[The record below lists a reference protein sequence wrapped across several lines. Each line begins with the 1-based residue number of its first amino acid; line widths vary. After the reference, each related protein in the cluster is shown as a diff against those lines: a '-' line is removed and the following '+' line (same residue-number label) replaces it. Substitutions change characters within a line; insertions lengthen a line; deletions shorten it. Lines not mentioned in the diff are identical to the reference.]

1 MYVCGLYGDSRDS
14 LIARAKLVLNV
25 NRYSQSRVF
34 EIVRV
39 SYLLANKKAV
49 VSTFEADTVIED
61 DIKSC
66 VRLTDFDRLATD
78 CRFLAENS
86 QARELLENFGFS
98 VFSQRDM
105 RTILKA
111 ALQDI

>member
-1 MYVCGLYGDSRDS
+1 MYVCGLYGRSRGS
-14 LIARAKLVLNV
+14 LIARAKLVLNI

-49 VSTFEADTVIED
+49 LSTFEPDTVIED
-61 DIKSC
+61 DTRSC
-66 VRLTDFDRLATD
+66 VRLTDFERLATD

-86 QARELLENFGFS
+86 KARHLLEDIGFS
-98 VFSQRDM
+98 TFSQRDIQQ
-105 RTILKA
+105 ILRLA
-111 ALQDI
+111 IT